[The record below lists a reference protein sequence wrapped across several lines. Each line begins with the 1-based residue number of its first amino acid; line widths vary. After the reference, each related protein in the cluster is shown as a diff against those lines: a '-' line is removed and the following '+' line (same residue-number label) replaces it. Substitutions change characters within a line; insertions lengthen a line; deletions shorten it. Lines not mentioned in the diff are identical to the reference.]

1 MIPAAPPCV
10 RQVTLIRL
18 GGRSDCYFV
27 YPPGAQLMGPAGCIV
42 LDEVDVQTLA
52 GLPLCGAARV
62 TDSLPPFPA
71 FGIDHAAQ
79 ARSNHPPRLGQP
91 SRSR

>member
-1 MIPAAPPCV
+1 MIPAAPPHV
-10 RQVTLIRL
+10 RQVTLTHL

-27 YPPGAQLMGPAGCIV
+27 YPAGQLCVDPHGFT
-42 LDEVDVQTLA
+42 LREVDVQTLA
-52 GLPLCGAARV
+52 GIPLCGAARV

-91 SRSR
+91 PRGG